1 MGHGAA
7 LEGASAPDAARAASG
22 PTKVRSTRRWQ
33 LDVSR
38 NYAVSKKGDKT
49 TICGIHATYD

>member
-7 LEGASAPDAARAASG
+7 LEGASAPDAARAAGG

-38 NYAVSKKGDKT
+38 NYGSLQKG
-49 TICGIHATYD
+49 

>member
-38 NYAVSKKGDKT
+38 NYGSLQKG
-49 TICGIHATYD
+49 